1 MINFDEL
8 MNLDVAESL
17 SFEPL
22 PEGQY
27 KVTVDSC
34 ELGESKKKDK
44 FNNGKPMYIV
54 DFVVNDGDHAARQ
67 IRYWLVLV
75 TKNGLHWDL
84 PKFCEAS
91 GNAWPNEPTKRDEA
105 YFNQVALDIIGKSAT
120 ITVAIEEREYNGEMR
135 KNNNIKKVEW
145 DETKAKKK
153 SRASKIEL

>member
-8 MNLDVAESL
+8 MNLEVAESL

-27 KVTVDSC
+27 KVTVDAC
-34 ELGESKKKDK
+34 ELGESKA
-44 FNNGKPMYIV
+44 GKPMYTV
-54 DFVVNDGDHAARQ
+54 DFVVTEGDHAPRQ
-67 IRYWLVLV
+67 VRYWLVLV
-75 TKNGLHWDL
+75 TKKGLHWDL

-91 GNAWPNEPTKRDEA
+91 GNAWPDEPTKRNEA
-105 YFNQVALDIIGKSAT
+105 YFNQVALDLVGKTAT

-145 DETKAKKK
+145 DKAKTKKK
-153 SRASKIEL
+153 SKATRIEL

>member
-8 MNLDVAESL
+8 MNLEVAESL

-27 KVTVDSC
+27 KVTVDAC
-34 ELGESKKKDK
+34 ELGESKK
-44 FNNGKPMYIV
+44 GKAMYTV
-54 DFVVNDGDHAARQ
+54 DFIVNEGDHASRS

-91 GNAWPNEPTKRDEA
+91 GNAWPDEPAGRTED
-105 YFNQVALDIIGKSAT
+105 YFNQVALDLVGKTAT
-120 ITVAIEEREYNGEMR
+120 ITVAIEESEYNGQTRER
-135 KNNNIKKVEW
+135 NNITKVEW
-145 DETKAKKK
+145 DEAKAKKK
-153 SRASKIEL
+153 SKASKIEL

>member
-8 MNLDVAESL
+8 MNLEVAESL

-27 KVTVDSC
+27 KVTVDAC
-34 ELGESKKKDK
+34 ELGESKA
-44 FNNGKPMYIV
+44 GKPMYTV
-54 DFVVNDGDHAARQ
+54 DFVVAEGDHASRQ
-67 IRYWLVLV
+67 VRYWLVLV
-75 TKNGLHWDL
+75 TKKGLHWDL

-91 GNAWPNEPTKRDEA
+91 GNAWPDEPTKRNEA
-105 YFNQVALDIIGKSAT
+105 YFNQVALDLVGKTAT

-145 DETKAKKK
+145 DEAKTKKK
-153 SRASKIEL
+153 SKATRIEL

>member
-8 MNLDVAESL
+8 MNLEVAESL

-27 KVTVDSC
+27 KVTVDAC
-34 ELGESKKKDK
+34 ELGESKA
-44 FNNGKPMYIV
+44 GKPMYTV
-54 DFVVNDGDHAARQ
+54 DFVVTEGDHASRQ
-67 IRYWLVLV
+67 VRYWLVLV
-75 TKNGLHWDL
+75 TKKGLHWDL

-91 GNAWPNEPTKRDEA
+91 GNAWPDEPTKRNEA
-105 YFNQVALDIIGKSAT
+105 YFNQVALDLVGKTAT

-145 DETKAKKK
+145 DEAKTKTKKK
-153 SRASKIEL
+153 SKATRIEL

>member
-8 MNLDVAESL
+8 MNLEVAESL

-27 KVTVDSC
+27 KVTVDAC
-34 ELGESKKKDK
+34 ELGESKA
-44 FNNGKPMYIV
+44 GKPMYTV
-54 DFVVNDGDHAARQ
+54 DFVVTEGDHASRQ
-67 IRYWLVLV
+67 VRYWLVLV
-75 TKNGLHWDL
+75 TKKGLHWDL

-91 GNAWPNEPTKRDEA
+91 GNAWPDEPTKRNEA
-105 YFNQVALDIIGKSAT
+105 YFNQVALDLVGKTAT

-145 DETKAKKK
+145 DEAKTKKK
-153 SRASKIEL
+153 SKATRIKL

>member
-8 MNLDVAESL
+8 MNLEVAESL

-27 KVTVDSC
+27 KVTVDAC
-34 ELGESKKKDK
+34 ELGESKA
-44 FNNGKPMYIV
+44 GRPMYTV
-54 DFVVNDGDHAARQ
+54 DFVVTEGDHASRQ
-67 IRYWLVLV
+67 VRYWLVLV
-75 TKNGLHWDL
+75 TKKGLHWDL

-91 GNAWPNEPTKRDEA
+91 GNAWPDEPTKRNEA
-105 YFNQVALDIIGKSAT
+105 YFNQVALDLVGKTAT

-145 DETKAKKK
+145 DEAKTKKK
-153 SRASKIEL
+153 SKASKIEL

>member
-27 KVTVDSC
+27 KVTVDAC
-34 ELGESKKKDK
+34 ELGESKA
-44 FNNGKPMYIV
+44 GKPMYTV
-54 DFVVNDGDHAARQ
+54 DFVVTEGDHASRQ

-75 TKNGLHWDL
+75 TKKGLHWDL

-91 GNAWPNEPTKRDEA
+91 GNAWPEEPTARTEA
-105 YFNQVALDIIGKSAT
+105 YFNQVALDIVGKTAT

-145 DETKAKKK
+145 DEAKTKKK
-153 SRASKIEL
+153 SKASRIEL

>member
-8 MNLDVAESL
+8 MNLEVAESL

-27 KVTVDSC
+27 KVTVDAC
-34 ELGESKKKDK
+34 ELGESKA
-44 FNNGKPMYIV
+44 GKPMYTV
-54 DFVVNDGDHAARQ
+54 DFVVTEGDHASRQ

-75 TKNGLHWDL
+75 TKKGLHWDL

-91 GNAWPNEPTKRDEA
+91 GNAWPDEPTKRNEA
-105 YFNQVALDIIGKSAT
+105 YFNQVALDLVGKTAT

-145 DETKAKKK
+145 DEAKTKKK
-153 SRASKIEL
+153 SKATRIEL

>member
-8 MNLDVAESL
+8 MNLEVAESF

-27 KVTVDSC
+27 KVTVDAC
-34 ELGESKKKDK
+34 ELGESKA
-44 FNNGKPMYIV
+44 GKPMYTV
-54 DFVVNDGDHAARQ
+54 DFVVTEGDHASRQ

-75 TKNGLHWDL
+75 TKKGLHWDL

-91 GNAWPNEPTKRDEA
+91 GNAWPDEPTKRNEA
-105 YFNQVALDIIGKSAT
+105 YFNQVALDLVGKTAT

-145 DETKAKKK
+145 DEAKTKKK
-153 SRASKIEL
+153 SKATRIEL